1 MNTEMRRLESS
12 EVRERM
18 LQVAGEL
25 FYANGLKAVGVD
37 RIIADSG
44 VAKASFYRHY
54 PSKDD
59 LVNAFLLRRHSNWMN
74 WFVSR
79 LGELCL
85 ATGPRLEAVADVLE
99 EWFREPGFRGCA
111 FINASAEGG
120 LSAQNTRVVQAHK
133 AELLE
138 CLVALAKGA
147 RLREPRATGE
157 AALLIVEGAIVRAQ
171 VSGDPRAA
179 KVARR
184 LLTCLGRPSA

>member
-1 MNTEMRRLESS
+1 MSKELRSGESS

-18 LQVAGEL
+18 LRVASEL
-25 FYANGLKAVGVD
+25 FYANGIKAVGVD

-44 VAKASFYRHY
+44 VAKASFYRHF

-59 LVNAFLLRRHSNWMN
+59 LVNAFLVRRHLNWMN

-85 ATGPRLEAVADVLE
+85 DTAPRLEAVADVLE

-111 FINASAEGG
+111 FINAAAEGG
-120 LSAQNTRVVQAHK
+120 LNAQSTSVVQTHK
-133 AELLE
+133 SELLE
-138 CLVALAKGA
+138 CLIALAKGA
-147 RLREPRATGE
+147 RLRDPRATGE

-171 VSGDPRAA
+171 VSGDPRVA
-179 KVARR
+179 KTAKR
-184 LLTCLGRPSA
+184 LLVGLGRPHA